1 MYFYKLVRFLAIIVF
16 NIVFRIDIEGKENIP
31 PEGRLVLC
39 SNHISALDPII
50 LAIAIPR
57 PISFMAKKELFK
69 NKILAKIIYKLGAF
83 PVDRDGS
90 DISAIRSSLR
100 VLKEEK
106 VLGIFP
112 EGTRVSRVDLDNVKA
127 GVGLISIKGKSPVV
141 PVYIQSNYNIFSKVI
156 VRIGK
161 PIHLDE
167 SFDKKLSTEEYR
179 SISREILQAIYSLNK
194 M

>member
-39 SNHISALDPII
+39 SNHINALDPII

-90 DISAIRSSLR
+90 DISAIRSSLG

>member
-167 SFDKKLSTEEYR
+167 SFDKKLSTEDYR

>member
-112 EGTRVSRVDLDNVKA
+112 EGTRVSRVDLDKVKA

>member
-1 MYFYKLVRFLAIIVF
+1 LYFYKLVRFLAIIVF